1 MWPPKKTPKTLL
13 PWYAAGSLD
22 EAERARVEAW
32 LEATPQAGRDARRL
46 RAVRQAVSGQP
57 QAQPP
62 ARIQARVRAQ
72 AAVTPQLRPL
82 PRWLQAAWSLTLALA
97 CALIL
102 WGAWQPGVVL
112 QWQAPGGA
120 WTAFRVYRA
129 PAGGAE
135 FTLLDELPVRQDAAA
150 YRYTDSRLFP
160 GEEYVYRVEGV
171 TAAGNVVLS
180 ETVRGDGAEVLPQ
193 VVSIALFSLGL
204 GLLGMLMLP
213 GGVPAARR
221 RAWHNGAA

>member
-1 MWPPKKTPKTLL
+1 MWPPIRPPRILL
-13 PWYAAGSLD
+13 PWYVAGSLD
-22 EAERARVEAW
+22 ETERARVEAW
-32 LEATPQAGRDARRL
+32 LRETPQAEQQVQRL
-46 RAVRQAVSGQP
+46 QAVQQAVSGQP

-62 ARIQARVRAQ
+62 TRIQARVRAQ
-72 AAVTPQLRPL
+72 TAVLPQLRPL

-129 PAGGAE
+129 PAGSAE
-135 FTLLDELPVRQDAAA
+135 FALLEELPVQQEAAA
-150 YRYTDSRLFP
+150 YRYTDSRLLP

-180 ETVRGDGAEVLPQ
+180 ETVHGGGAEMLPQ
-193 VVSIALFSLGL
+193 VFSIILFSLGL
-204 GLLGMLMLP
+204 GMLGLLLLP
-213 GGVPAARR
+213 SGVRAAHRA
-221 RAWHNGAA
+221 AWHNGMV

>member
-32 LEATPQAGRDARRL
+32 LEETPQAGREVRRL

-72 AAVTPQLRPL
+72 VSALPQLRPL

-129 PAGGAE
+129 PAGSAD
-135 FTLLDELPVRQDAAA
+135 FSLLEELPVQQEAAA

-180 ETVRGDGAEVLPQ
+180 ETVHGGGVETLPQ
-193 VVSIALFSLGL
+193 VLSIALFSLGL
-204 GLLGMLMLP
+204 GMLGLLLLP
-213 GGVPAARR
+213 GGMRSGRR
-221 RAWHNGAA
+221 TAWHNGAA